1 MIIYLNHISVRSEK
15 KILST
20 IVIHYCV
27 WYSFFRN
34 GRQVDD
40 YKSFPIK
47 QQMVKQSFIQQDSC
61 FTKYVLFAS
70 LLKFLN
76 FYFKQMQD
84 GNSLREALMFAQGIS
99 ICMQYFVFSMYNII
113 NSKYGIGSSN
123 KYLLPM
129 LPLPCNLDTN
139 EEYGNMGHGVFKQG
153 VQNQKDFCLRINIPR
168 GND

>member
-1 MIIYLNHISVRSEK
+1 
-15 KILST
+15 
-20 IVIHYCV
+20 
-27 WYSFFRN
+27 
-34 GRQVDD
+34 
-40 YKSFPIK
+40 
-47 QQMVKQSFIQQDSC
+47 MVKQSFIQQDSC

-153 VQNQKDFCLRINIPR
+153 VQNQKDFCLRINILKEFYFLYKIGPCFAFFHVKHTETFQSFTISTQ
-168 GND
+168 GSLI